1 MTYLRCRAHSF
12 ICPIETFFPL
22 FKNQALAETQRLR
35 VTNLA
40 SAILSVYID
49 SASDLPQARSQSKP
63 DPFAIVRY

>member
-1 MTYLRCRAHSF
+1 MPIHLFFQLKHFFSLF
-12 ICPIETFFPL
+12 I
-22 FKNQALAETQRLR
+22 NQALVETQRLR

-49 SASDLPQARSQSKP
+49 SATDLPQMRAQSKP